1 LIRAAA
7 STQPFGCSIIMSD
20 SFVIP
25 EHRDLTAEERRLL
38 EWLLENSLTD
48 TTAFAPRI
56 SQTKVVARCT
66 CGCPTLDLAVGGKMS
81 RTVGPSTILVD
92 AYGHSPEGVP
102 VTSPFMRARANSLNS
117 KSSRWTQPRSLGC
130 QRPKRWKLFE
140 SATQPNKSLD
150 ASGGS
155 VFRKMIGPAML
166 E

>member
-1 LIRAAA
+1 
-7 STQPFGCSIIMSD
+7 MSD

-48 TTAFAPRI
+48 TTAFAPQI

-66 CGCPTLDLAVGGKMS
+66 CGCPTLDLAVGGKAF

-102 VTSPFMRARANSLNS
+102 VNVTIHAREGELSELEVIS
-117 KSSRWTQPRSLGC
+117 MD
-130 QRPKRWKLFE
+130 
-140 SATQPNKSLD
+140 ATQ
-150 ASGGS
+150 
-155 VFRKMIGPAML
+155 VFGMPTPKTL
-166 E
+166 EIV